1 MGTTIEFERPDGKRA
16 PGYLA
21 EPQSMAAAPGIVVI
35 EEWWGVTKEIRAIAD
50 AYARAGYRA
59 LVPDLF
65 RGRTAAT
72 GDEAN
77 HLMEGLDFGD
87 AATQDVRGALRFLRA
102 DVSRVG
108 VTGYCMGGALTILA
122 CADPTEADAAV
133 CFYGVPPPDAVD
145 PSTIQVPFQGHFA
158 TRDTFFTPVA
168 VREFERRLK
177 SGSAKSEMYW
187 YDAPHGFCNPAEAGK
202 SGLGHYDAA
211 AANLAWERTL
221 EFWNQTLR

>member
-1 MGTTIEFERPDGKRA
+1 MGETIEFERPDGKRA

-21 EPQSMAAAPGIVVI
+21 EPKGAVAAPGVVLI
-35 EEWWGVTKEIRAIAD
+35 EEWWGVTKEIRDIAE

-77 HLMEGLDFGD
+77 HLLEGLDFGD

-102 DVSRVG
+102 GASRTG
-108 VTGYCMGGALTILA
+108 VTGYCMGGALAILA
-122 CADPTEADAAV
+122 SAHPSEADAAV
-133 CFYGVPPPDAVD
+133 CFYGVPPPDAAD
-145 PSTIQVPFQGHFA
+145 PSTIKIPFEGHFA
-158 TRDTFFTPVA
+158 TRDAFFTPEA

-177 SGSAKSEMYW
+177 TGDAKSEIYW
-187 YDAPHGFCNPAEAGK
+187 YDAEHGFCNPAEAGK

-211 AANLAWERTL
+211 AAKLAWERTID
-221 EFWNQTLR
+221 FWNRTLR